1 MKQIILIAR
10 ILTFF
15 FSCSNNSQQEN
26 IYKRSWTKNA
36 VMYEVNVR
44 QFTPEGTFK
53 AFSDHLPRIKDLGVD
68 IIWFMPIHEIGKV
81 NRKGSLGSYYSI
93 KDYQSINPEFGTLE
107 EFNQLVEQ
115 IHELDMKVIID
126 WVANHTSFDNVW
138 VEQGNLDW
146 YNLDSLGQLQ
156 PPNGTDWWD
165 VADLNY
171 ESREMQNEMVNAMKF
186 WLTESNI
193 DGFRCDV
200 ADWVPISF
208 WDSCRIELDKVKEV
222 FMLAEAENPELHNN
236 AFDMTYAWEAHFIMN
251 EIANG
256 KKSAKDL
263 IENINKNK
271 SRFPQDAFRLHFTSN
286 HDENSWKGYAEERL
300 GSSLKAMNTL
310 VSVIEGM
317 PLIYGGQES
326 NLQKR
331 LRFFEKDTIEWNTY
345 EFSQHYKK
353 LFNLK
358 ENNKALWN
366 GNFGGEPIIIPQES
380 EDALVIHR
388 TKDNHEVVLV
398 FNLSQDSIGVDL
410 NEISSNNLFY
420 SIFSDSHEALKI
432 PQEIQLKAWEYHI
445 YSNVN

>member
-1 MKQIILIAR
+1 MKQIILLLI
-10 ILTFF
+10 ILPFF
-15 FSCSNNSQQEN
+15 FSCYNHIQEDN
-26 IYKRSWTKNA
+26 ADKLSWTKNA

-44 QFTPEGTFK
+44 QFTPEGTFN
-53 AFSDHLPRIKDLGVD
+53 AFSKHLTRIKELGVD
-68 IIWFMPIHEIGKV
+68 IIWFMPIHEIGQV

-93 KDYQSINPEFGTLE
+93 KDYRSINPEFGTLE
-107 EFNQLVEQ
+107 DFNQLVKQ

-138 VEQGNLDW
+138 VQEGNLDW
-146 YNLDSLGQLQ
+146 YNLDSLGNLQ

-171 ESREMQNEMVNAMKF
+171 ENREMQNEMVNAMKF
-186 WLTESNI
+186 WLTESDI

-208 WDSCRIELDKVKEV
+208 WDSCRIELDKVKDV
-222 FMLAEAENPELHNN
+222 FMLAEAENPKLHNN
-236 AFDMTYAWEAHFIMN
+236 AFDMTYAWEAHLIMN

-271 SRFPQDAFRLHFTSN
+271 NRFPSGAYRLHFTSN

-300 GSSLKAMNTL
+300 GPSLKAMNAL

-331 LRFFEKDTIEWNTY
+331 LRFFEKDTIQWDNY
-345 EFSQHYKK
+345 ELSQHYQALFDIKK
-353 LFNLK
+353 K
-358 ENNKALWN
+358 NKL
-366 GNFGGEPIIIPQES
+366 
-380 EDALVIHR
+380 
-388 TKDNHEVVLV
+388 
-398 FNLSQDSIGVDL
+398 
-410 NEISSNNLFY
+410 
-420 SIFSDSHEALKI
+420 
-432 PQEIQLKAWEYHI
+432 
-445 YSNVN
+445 

>member
-1 MKQIILIAR
+1 MKQIIFVAS
-10 ILTFF
+10 ILPFF
-15 FSCSNNSQQEN
+15 FSCSNKSQHEN
-26 IYKRSWTKNA
+26 IDKRSWTKNA

-68 IIWFMPIHEIGKV
+68 IIWFMPIHEIGQV

-93 KDYQSINPEFGTLE
+93 KDYQSINHEFGTLE

-138 VEQGNLDW
+138 VEQENLDW

-300 GSSLKAMNTL
+300 GSSLKAMNAL
-310 VSVIEGM
+310 VSVLEGM

-345 EFSQHYKK
+345 EFSQHYKT

-366 GNFGGEPIIIPQES
+366 GKYGGEPIIIPQES

-398 FNLSQDSIGVDL
+398 FNLSKDSIGVDL
-410 NEISSNNLFY
+410 NKISSNNLFY
-420 SIFSDSHEALKI
+420 SIFSDSNEALKI

>member
-1 MKQIILIAR
+1 MKQIILLLI
-10 ILTFF
+10 ILPFF
-15 FSCSNNSQQEN
+15 FSCSNQIQQEN
-26 IYKRSWTKNA
+26 ADKLSWTKNA

-44 QFTPEGTFK
+44 QFTPEGTFN
-53 AFSDHLPRIKDLGVD
+53 AFSKHLTRIKELGVD
-68 IIWFMPIHEIGKV
+68 IIWFMPIHEIGQV
-81 NRKGSLGSYYSI
+81 NRKGSLGSYYSV
-93 KDYQSINPEFGTLE
+93 KDYRSINPEFGTLE
-107 EFNQLVEQ
+107 DFNQLVKQ

-138 VEQGNLDW
+138 VQEGNLDW
-146 YNLDSLGQLQ
+146 YNLDSLGNLQ

-171 ESREMQNEMVNAMKF
+171 ENREMQNEMVNAMKF
-186 WLTESNI
+186 WLTESDI

-200 ADWVPISF
+200 ADWVPVSF
-208 WDSCRIELDKVKEV
+208 WDSCRIELDKVKDV

-271 SRFPQDAFRLHFTSN
+271 NRFPKDAYRLHFTSN

-300 GSSLKAMNTL
+300 GPSLKTMNAL

-331 LRFFEKDTIEWNTY
+331 LRFFEKDTIEWKNY
-345 EFSQHYKK
+345 ELTQHYQALFDIKK
-353 LFNLK
+353 K
-358 ENNKALWN
+358 NKALWN
-366 GNFGGEPIIIPQES
+366 GNYGGEPIIISQES
-380 EDALVIHR
+380 EDALVIYR
-388 TKDNHEVVLV
+388 TKDEHELVLV
-398 FNLSQDSIGVDL
+398 FNLSQESIDVKL
-410 NEISSNNLFY
+410 NKISSNELFY
-420 SIFSDSHEALKI
+420 SLFSGQNEGQKLPD
-432 PQEIQLKAWEYHI
+432 QIQLKAWEYHI
-445 YSNVN
+445 YSNIK

>member
-1 MKQIILIAR
+1 MKQIIFLLI

-15 FSCSNNSQQEN
+15 FSCSNHVQHDNTD
-26 IYKRSWTKNA
+26 KLSWTKNA

-53 AFSDHLPRIKDLGVD
+53 AFSKHLPRIKNLGVD
-68 IIWFMPIHEIGKV
+68 IIWFMPIHEIGQV

-93 KDYQSINPEFGTLE
+93 KDYRSTNPEFGTLE
-107 EFNQLVEQ
+107 DFNELVKQ

-126 WVANHTSFDNVW
+126 WVANHTSFDNIW
-138 VEQGNLDW
+138 VREGNLDW
-146 YNLDSLGQLQ
+146 YNLDSLGNLQ

-171 ESREMQNEMVNAMKF
+171 ENREMQNEMVNAMKF
-186 WLTESNI
+186 WLTESDI

-200 ADWVPISF
+200 ADWVPVSF
-208 WDSCRIELDKVKEV
+208 WDSCRIELDEVKDV
-222 FMLAEAENPELHNN
+222 FMLAEAENPELHSK

-271 SRFPQDAFRLHFTSN
+271 NRFPDGAYRLHFTSN

-300 GSSLKAMNTL
+300 GPSLKAMNTL

-331 LRFFEKDTIEWNTY
+331 LRFFEKDTIDWNNH
-345 EFSQHYKK
+345 ELSPHYQA

-358 ENNKALWN
+358 KKNKALWN
-366 GNFGGEPIIIPQES
+366 GNYGGVPIIISQES
-380 EDALVIHR
+380 EDALVIYR
-388 TKDNHEVVLV
+388 KKDDHEVVLI
-398 FNLSQDSIGVDL
+398 FNLSQGNIDVRL
-410 NEISSNNLFY
+410 NEINSNELFY
-420 SIFSDSHEALKI
+420 SLFSKQTESQKLPDQMHLN
-432 PQEIQLKAWEYHI
+432 AWEYHI
-445 YSNVN
+445 YSNIK